1 MTLTTSAFSGAAAE
15 AATHT
20 HSHTQRINV
29 DVLYLSQGCNGSGL
43 ALDSFK
49 HKGLVVGWYQQRRK
63 TTFINNL

>member
-15 AATHT
+15 AATH
-20 HSHTQRINV
+20 SHTQRINV
-29 DVLYLSQGCNGSGL
+29 DVLYLSRGCNGSGL

-49 HKGLVVGWYQQRRK
+49 QKGLVVGWYQQRRK